1 MQIIKLNATD
11 STNNYLKQLILEHTL
26 DDFSVVVANYQ
37 TNGRGQRGS
46 SWMSDKGKN
55 LTFSILKRNISIEA
69 NQQFLLNILVSLSI
83 VKTLEGLNI
92 PKLAIKWPNDI
103 LSDNHKI
110 SGILI
115 ENLIKNK
122 QIEYTI
128 IGIGLNVNQGIFE
141 GLPNKVSSLKNI
153 TPLAIDKDE
162 LLTKIIDKLKMYFKL
177 YSENGSEF
185 LNSEYESY
193 LFRKDKPSTFSI
205 HDQSLFTGI
214 IRGVSASGKLF
225 VQMED
230 STKEF
235 DLKELKLLY

>member
-1 MQIIKLNATD
+1 MQLIKLNATD
-11 STNNYLKQLILEHTL
+11 STNNYLKQLILERTL
-26 DDFSVVVANYQ
+26 DDFSVVVANHQ

-46 SWMSDKGKN
+46 SWLSEKDKN
-55 LTFSILKRNISIEA
+55 LTFSVLKRNISIVA

-83 VKTLEGLNI
+83 VKSLEGFNI

-103 LSDNHKI
+103 LSDHHKI

-122 QIEYTI
+122 QIEYAI
-128 IGIGLNVNQGIFE
+128 IGIGLNVNQVKFE
-141 GLPNKVSSLKNI
+141 GLSKVSSLKNI
-153 TPLAIDKDE
+153 MPLAVDKDE

-193 LFRKDKPSTFSI
+193 LFRKDKPSTFSS
-205 HDQSLFTGI
+205 HDNNLFTGI
-214 IRGVSASGKLF
+214 IRGVSTSGKLC

-230 STKEF
+230 FNKEF
-235 DLKELKLLY
+235 DLKELKLMY

>member
-1 MQIIKLNATD
+1 MQLIKLNATD
-11 STNNYLKQLILEHTL
+11 STNNYLKQLILERTL
-26 DDFSVVVANYQ
+26 DDFSVVVANHQ

-46 SWMSDKGKN
+46 SWLSEKDKN
-55 LTFSILKRNISIEA
+55 LTFSVLKRNISIVA

-83 VKTLEGLNI
+83 VKSLEGFNI

-103 LSDNHKI
+103 LSDHHKI

-122 QIEYTI
+122 QIEYAI
-128 IGIGLNVNQGIFE
+128 IGIGLNVNQVKFE
-141 GLPNKVSSLKNI
+141 GLSKVSSLKNI
-153 TPLAIDKDE
+153 MPLAVDKDE

-193 LFRKDKPSTFSI
+193 LFRKDKPSTFSS
-205 HDQSLFTGI
+205 HDNSLFTGI
-214 IRGVSASGKLF
+214 IRGVSASGKLR

-230 STKEF
+230 FNKEF
-235 DLKELKLLY
+235 DLKELKLIY

>member
-1 MQIIKLNATD
+1 MQLIKLNATD
-11 STNNYLKQLILEHTL
+11 STNNYLKQLILERTL
-26 DDFSVVVANYQ
+26 DDFSVVVANHQ

-46 SWMSDKGKN
+46 SWLSEKDKN
-55 LTFSILKRNISIEA
+55 LTFSILKRNISIVA

-83 VKTLEGLNI
+83 VKTLEGFNI

-103 LSDNHKI
+103 LSDHHKI

-122 QIEYTI
+122 QIEYAI
-128 IGIGLNVNQGIFE
+128 IGIGLNVNQVKFE
-141 GLPNKVSSLKNI
+141 GLSKVSSLKNI
-153 TPLAIDKDE
+153 MPLPVDKDE

-193 LFRKDKPSTFSI
+193 LFRKDKPSTFIS
-205 HDQSLFTGI
+205 HDNNLFTGI
-214 IRGVSASGKLF
+214 IRGVSTSGKLC

-230 STKEF
+230 FNKEF
-235 DLKELKLLY
+235 DLKELKLIY

>member
-1 MQIIKLNATD
+1 MQLIKLNATD
-11 STNNYLKQLILEHTL
+11 STNNYLKQLILERTL
-26 DDFSVVVANYQ
+26 DDFSVVVANHQ

-46 SWMSDKGKN
+46 SWLSEKDKN
-55 LTFSILKRNISIEA
+55 LTFSVLKRNISIVA

-83 VKTLEGLNI
+83 VKSLEGFNI

-103 LSDNHKI
+103 LSDHHKI

-122 QIEYTI
+122 QIEYAI
-128 IGIGLNVNQGIFE
+128 IGIGLNVNQVNFE
-141 GLPNKVSSLKNI
+141 GLSKVSSLKNI
-153 TPLAIDKDE
+153 MPLAVDKDE

-193 LFRKDKPSTFSI
+193 LFRKDKPSTFSS
-205 HDQSLFTGI
+205 HDNSLFTGI
-214 IRGVSASGKLF
+214 IRGVSASGKLC

-230 STKEF
+230 FNKEF
-235 DLKELKLLY
+235 DLKELKLIY

>member
-1 MQIIKLNATD
+1 MQLIKLNATD
-11 STNNYLKQLILEHTL
+11 STNNYLKQLILERTL
-26 DDFSVVVANYQ
+26 DDFSVVVANHQ

-46 SWMSDKGKN
+46 SWLSEKDKN
-55 LTFSILKRNISIEA
+55 LTFSVLKRNISIVA

-83 VKTLEGLNI
+83 VKTLEGFNI

-103 LSDNHKI
+103 LSDHHKI

-122 QIEYTI
+122 QIEYAI
-128 IGIGLNVNQGIFE
+128 IGIGLNVNQVKFE
-141 GLPNKVSSLKNI
+141 GLSKVSSLKNI
-153 TPLAIDKDE
+153 MPLPVDKDE

-193 LFRKDKPSTFSI
+193 LFRKDKPSTFTS
-205 HDQSLFTGI
+205 HDNNLFTGI
-214 IRGVSASGKLF
+214 IRGVSTYGKLC

-230 STKEF
+230 FNKEF
-235 DLKELKLLY
+235 DLKELKLIY

>member
-1 MQIIKLNATD
+1 MQLIKLNATD
-11 STNNYLKQLILEHTL
+11 STNNYLKQLILERTL
-26 DDFSVVVANYQ
+26 DDFSVVVANHQ

-46 SWMSDKGKN
+46 SWLSEKDKN
-55 LTFSILKRNISIEA
+55 LTFSVLKRNISIVA

-83 VKTLEGLNI
+83 VKTLEGFNI

-103 LSDNHKI
+103 LSDHHKI

-122 QIEYTI
+122 QIEYAI
-128 IGIGLNVNQGIFE
+128 IGIGLNVNQVKFE
-141 GLPNKVSSLKNI
+141 GLSKVSSLKNI
-153 TPLAIDKDE
+153 MPLPVDKDE

-193 LFRKDKPSTFSI
+193 LFRKDKPSTFSS
-205 HDQSLFTGI
+205 HDNSLFTGI
-214 IRGVSASGKLF
+214 IRGVSASGKLC
-225 VQMED
+225 VQMENFN
-230 STKEF
+230 KEF
-235 DLKELKLLY
+235 DLKELKLIY

>member
-1 MQIIKLNATD
+1 MQLIKLSATD
-11 STNNYLKQLILEHTL
+11 STNNYLKQLILERTL
-26 DDFSVVVANYQ
+26 DDFSVVVANHQ

-46 SWMSDKGKN
+46 SWLSEKDKN
-55 LTFSILKRNISIEA
+55 LTFSVLKRNISIVA

-83 VKTLEGLNI
+83 VKSLEGFNI

-103 LSDNHKI
+103 LSDHHKI

-122 QIEYTI
+122 QIEYAI
-128 IGIGLNVNQGIFE
+128 IGIGLNVNQVKFE
-141 GLPNKVSSLKNI
+141 GLSKVSSLKNI
-153 TPLAIDKDE
+153 MPLAVDKDE

-193 LFRKDKPSTFSI
+193 LFRKDKPSTFSS
-205 HDQSLFTGI
+205 HDNSLFTGI
-214 IRGVSASGKLF
+214 IRGVSASGKLC

-230 STKEF
+230 FNKEF
-235 DLKELKLLY
+235 DLKELKLIY

>member
-1 MQIIKLNATD
+1 MQLIKLNATD
-11 STNNYLKQLILEHTL
+11 STNNYLKQLILERTL
-26 DDFSVVVANYQ
+26 DDFSVVVANHQ

-46 SWMSDKGKN
+46 SWLSEKDKN
-55 LTFSILKRNISIEA
+55 LTFSVLKRNISIVA

-83 VKTLEGLNI
+83 VKTLEGFNI

-103 LSDNHKI
+103 LSDHHKI

-122 QIEYTI
+122 QIEYAI
-128 IGIGLNVNQGIFE
+128 IGIGLNVNQVKFE
-141 GLPNKVSSLKNI
+141 GLSKVSSLKNI
-153 TPLAIDKDE
+153 MPLPVDKDE

-193 LFRKDKPSTFSI
+193 LFRKDKPSTFSS
-205 HDQSLFTGI
+205 HDNNLFTGI
-214 IRGVSASGKLF
+214 IRGVSTSGKLC

-230 STKEF
+230 FNKEF
-235 DLKELKLLY
+235 DLKELKLIY

>member
-1 MQIIKLNATD
+1 MHLIKLNATD
-11 STNNYLKQLILEHTL
+11 STNNYLKQLILERTL
-26 DDFSVVVANYQ
+26 DDFSVVVANHQ

-46 SWMSDKGKN
+46 SWISEKDKN
-55 LTFSILKRNISIEA
+55 LTFSVLKRNISIVA

-83 VKTLEGLNI
+83 VKSLEGFNI

-103 LSDNHKI
+103 LSDHHKI

-122 QIEYTI
+122 QIEYAI
-128 IGIGLNVNQGIFE
+128 IGIGLNVNQVKFE
-141 GLPNKVSSLKNI
+141 GLSKVSSLKNI
-153 TPLAIDKDE
+153 MPLAVDKDE

-193 LFRKDKPSTFSI
+193 LFRKDKPSTFSS
-205 HDQSLFTGI
+205 HDNSLFTGI
-214 IRGVSASGKLF
+214 IRGVSASGKLC
-225 VQMED
+225 VQMENFN
-230 STKEF
+230 KEF
-235 DLKELKLLY
+235 DLKELKLIY

>member
-1 MQIIKLNATD
+1 MQLIKLNATD
-11 STNNYLKQLILEHTL
+11 STNNYLKQLILERTM
-26 DDFSVVVANYQ
+26 DDFSVVVANHQ

-46 SWMSDKGKN
+46 SWLSEKDKN
-55 LTFSILKRNISIEA
+55 LTFSVLKRNISIVA

-83 VKTLEGLNI
+83 VKSLEGFNI

-103 LSDNHKI
+103 LSDHHKI

-122 QIEYTI
+122 QIEYAI
-128 IGIGLNVNQGIFE
+128 IGIGLNVNQVKFE
-141 GLPNKVSSLKNI
+141 GLSKVSSLKNI
-153 TPLAIDKDE
+153 MPLPVDKDE

-193 LFRKDKPSTFSI
+193 LFRKDKPSTFSS
-205 HDQSLFTGI
+205 HDNSLFTGI
-214 IRGVSASGKLF
+214 IRGVSASGKLC

-230 STKEF
+230 FNKEF
-235 DLKELKLLY
+235 DLKELKLMY

>member
-1 MQIIKLNATD
+1 MQLIKLNATD
-11 STNNYLKQLILEHTL
+11 STNNYLKQLILERTL
-26 DDFSVVVANYQ
+26 DDFSVVVANHQ

-46 SWMSDKGKN
+46 SWLSEKDKN
-55 LTFSILKRNISIEA
+55 LTFSVLKRNISIVA

-83 VKTLEGLNI
+83 VKSLEGFNI

-103 LSDNHKI
+103 LSDHHKI

-122 QIEYTI
+122 QIEYAI
-128 IGIGLNVNQGIFE
+128 IGIGLNVNQVKFE
-141 GLPNKVSSLKNI
+141 GLSKVSSLKNI
-153 TPLAIDKDE
+153 MPLPVDKDE

-193 LFRKDKPSTFSI
+193 LFRKDKPSTFSS
-205 HDQSLFTGI
+205 HDNSLFTGI
-214 IRGVSASGKLF
+214 IRGVSASGKLC

-230 STKEF
+230 FNKEF
-235 DLKELKLLY
+235 DLKELKLIY

>member
-1 MQIIKLNATD
+1 MQLIKLNATD
-11 STNNYLKQLILEHTL
+11 STNNYLKQLILERTL
-26 DDFSVVVANYQ
+26 DDFSVVVANHQ

-46 SWMSDKGKN
+46 SWLSEKDKN
-55 LTFSILKRNISIEA
+55 LTFSVLKRNISIVA

-83 VKTLEGLNI
+83 VKTLEEFNI

-103 LSDNHKI
+103 LSDHHKI

-122 QIEYTI
+122 QIEYAI
-128 IGIGLNVNQGIFE
+128 IGIGLNVNQVKFE
-141 GLPNKVSSLKNI
+141 GLSKVSSLKNI
-153 TPLAIDKDE
+153 MPLPVDKDE

-193 LFRKDKPSTFSI
+193 LFRKDKPSTFIS
-205 HDQSLFTGI
+205 HDNNLFTGI
-214 IRGVSASGKLF
+214 IRGVSTSGKLC

-230 STKEF
+230 FNKEF
-235 DLKELKLLY
+235 DLKELKLIY

>member
-1 MQIIKLNATD
+1 MQLIKLNATD
-11 STNNYLKQLILEHTL
+11 STNNYLKQLILERTL
-26 DDFSVVVANYQ
+26 DDFSVVVANHQ

-46 SWMSDKGKN
+46 SWLSEKDKN
-55 LTFSILKRNISIEA
+55 LTFSVLKRNISIVA

-83 VKTLEGLNI
+83 VKTLEEFNI

-103 LSDNHKI
+103 LSDHHKI

-122 QIEYTI
+122 QIEYAI
-128 IGIGLNVNQGIFE
+128 IGIGLNVNQVKFE
-141 GLPNKVSSLKNI
+141 GLSKVSSLKNI
-153 TPLAIDKDE
+153 MPLPVDKDE

-193 LFRKDKPSTFSI
+193 LFRKDKPSTFSS
-205 HDQSLFTGI
+205 HDNNLFTGI
-214 IRGVSASGKLF
+214 IRGVSTSGKLC

-230 STKEF
+230 FNKEF
-235 DLKELKLLY
+235 DLKELKLIY

>member
-1 MQIIKLNATD
+1 MQLIKLNATD
-11 STNNYLKQLILEHTL
+11 STNNYLKQLILEGTL
-26 DDFSVVVANYQ
+26 DDFSVVVANHQ

-46 SWMSDKGKN
+46 SWLSEKDKN
-55 LTFSILKRNISIEA
+55 LTFSVLKRNISIVA

-83 VKTLEGLNI
+83 VKTLEGFNI

-103 LSDNHKI
+103 LSDHHKI

-122 QIEYTI
+122 QIEYAI
-128 IGIGLNVNQGIFE
+128 IGIGLNVNQVKFE
-141 GLPNKVSSLKNI
+141 GLSKVSSLKNI
-153 TPLAIDKDE
+153 MPLPVDKDE

-193 LFRKDKPSTFSI
+193 LFRKDKPSTFIS
-205 HDQSLFTGI
+205 HDNNLFTGI
-214 IRGVSASGKLF
+214 IRGVSTSGKLC

-230 STKEF
+230 FNKEF
-235 DLKELKLLY
+235 DLKELKLIY